1 MTDSKSSTGDEQK
14 VSDDDW
20 AAAMGEQASTTPG
33 ADETETAWAEAM
45 TEQKSD
51 TGAAPD
57 KSAPDRAVAGQATS
71 AEARVFQPL
80 QGDDDNTAPRELDM
94 IMDIPVTLSV
104 ELGQTRLSISELLD
118 LAKGSIVELDG
129 LAGEPMDILINGY
142 LIAQGEVVVVDDKY
156 GIRIT
161 EIVTRAE
168 RINKLNR

>member
-1 MTDSKSSTGDEQK
+1 MTDDKSRSGEDSP
-14 VSDDDW
+14 VSADDW
-20 AAAMGEQASTTPG
+20 AAAMGEQATSGQAGDQTQ
-33 ADETETAWAEAM
+33 AAWAEAM
-45 TEQKSD
+45 AEQAD
-51 TGAAPD
+51 QAAEA
-57 KSAPDRAVAGQATS
+57 SHTARATS
-71 AEARVFQPL
+71 AEARVFKPL
-80 QGDDDNTAPRELDM
+80 QGDDETPAPRELDM

-104 ELGQTRLSISELLD
+104 ELGQTRLTIRELLD

-161 EIVTRAE
+161 EIVTRSE